1 MRKLLPTLL
10 CALLPAVAAAFPTE
24 LVVTGDLR
32 VGAAIFNDGRVA
44 IVRVANQEDFAV
56 RCQAVFNNGPEVS
69 RSRRTVIEPGEEG
82 SMHWMPR
89 RTVVRLRVELSCAP
103 DD

>member
-10 CALLPAVAAAFPTE
+10 CALLPAVAIAFPTE
-24 LVVTGDLR
+24 LDVTGEVR
-32 VGAAIFNDGRVA
+32 VNAAIFNDGRVA
-44 IVRVANQEDFAV
+44 IVRVLNQEAFAV

-82 SMHWMPR
+82 SMSWLPR
-89 RTVVRLRVELSCAP
+89 RNVVRLRVELSCAA